1 MGVNVR
7 NKFLVKKQEEQL
19 GGYCHLGEKCGT
31 DQGGGSRGGGSGSH
45 PGYVTKVLTII
56 FNDCSE
62 AKCDEKQDSRLSLSF
77 FSE

>member
-31 DQGGGSRGGGSGSH
+31 DQGGGSGSH
-45 PGYVTKVLTII
+45 PGYVTKVWMII

-77 FSE
+77 LTE